1 MKSALVFESFVFVFV
16 VVVAVVD
23 VVVVYKFIRQGRLSK
38 LD

>member
-1 MKSALVFESFVFVFV
+1 MKSALVFESFVFV

-23 VVVVYKFIRQGRLSK
+23 VVVVYEFIRQWRLSK

>member
-1 MKSALVFESFVFVFV
+1 MKSALVFESFVFV

-23 VVVVYKFIRQGRLSK
+23 VVVVYEFIRRRRLSK